1 MAISNFVPEIW
12 SANLLTALRATA
24 RYTQAG
30 VINRNYEGDIARAG
44 DTVHITSFS
53 DPSIAD
59 YTKASTTITYPAL
72 TDATRALIIDQAKFW
87 SFSVDD
93 IDTRQALDGFVAE
106 VTRGAASGLSLEA
119 DSYVA
124 DLMVAAVDGD
134 PANDLGSETVGASA
148 GDAYELLVELRTV
161 LTRAEVPADGRFV
174 IVPPEFYGVLLKDNR
189 FIDASASA
197 NSGTLRNGVV
207 GRAAGFNVIE
217 GTTVPETSGGAYQV
231 IAGHPIAT
239 TFAEQ
244 IVKTEAI
251 RLERRFEDGVRGL
264 HVYGG
269 KVIRP
274 EALALATVTVSS

>member
-1 MAISNFVPEIW
+1 MAIVNFVPEVW
-12 SANLLTALRATA
+12 SANLLKALRARA

-53 DPSIAD
+53 DPTIAD
-59 YTKASTTITYPAL
+59 YTKASTTITYPVL

-93 IDTRQALDGFVAE
+93 IDTRQALSGFVQE
-106 VTRGAASGLSLEA
+106 VTAGAASGLQLAA
-119 DSYVA
+119 DAYIA
-124 DLMVAAVDGD
+124 GLMVAGVDVG
-134 PANDLGSETVGASA
+134 NDLGAVTVGAAA
-148 GDAYELLVELRTV
+148 GDAYELLVELRTT
-161 LTRAEVPADGRFV
+161 LTRSEVPADGRWAL
-174 IVPPEFYGVLLKDNR
+174 VPPEFYGVLLKDDR
-189 FIDASASA
+189 FIRQDAS
-197 NSGTLRNGVV
+197 GTTEGLRNGIV
-207 GRAAGFNVIE
+207 GRAAGFDIIE
-217 GTTVPETSGGAYQV
+217 GTTVPETSGGAYEV

-269 KVIRP
+269 KVVRG
-274 EALALATVTVSS
+274 EALALATVTVTA

>member
-1 MAISNFVPEIW
+1 MAINNFKPEYW
-12 SANLLTALRATA
+12 SAKLLLALRATA

-30 VINRNYEGDIARAG
+30 VINRDYEGDISQAG
-44 DTVHITSFS
+44 DTVHITSFG
-53 DPSIAD
+53 DPTIGD
-59 YTKASTTITYPAL
+59 YTIGSTTIAYPAL
-72 TDATRALIIDQAKFW
+72 SDATRALVIDQAKYW

-93 IDTRQALDGFVAE
+93 IDKRQALDGFTTAASQ
-106 VTRGAASGLSLEA
+106 GAASGLSLEA
-119 DSYVA
+119 DEYVSG
-124 DLMVAAVDGD
+124 LMVAAADGT
-134 PANDLGSETVGASA
+134 ANDLGAETVGSSD
-148 GDAYELLVELRTV
+148 GDAYELLVELRTT

-239 TFAEQ
+239 TYAEQ
-244 IVKTEAI
+244 ILKTEAI
-251 RLERRFEDGVRGL
+251 RLERRFEDGLRGL

-269 KVIRP
+269 KVVRP
-274 EALALATVTVSS
+274 EALALATVTVSA

>member
-1 MAISNFVPEIW
+1 MAIQNFVPEYW
-12 SANLLTALRATA
+12 SAKLLTALRATA

-30 VINRNYEGDIARAG
+30 VINRNYEGEISQAG

-53 DPSIAD
+53 DPTIGD
-59 YTKASTTITYPAL
+59 YTKGSTTIAYPAL
-72 TDATRALIIDQAKFW
+72 TDATRALIIDQAKYW

-93 IDTRQALDGFVAE
+93 IDKRQALDGFIPEA
-106 VTRGAASGLSLEA
+106 TRGAASGLSLAA
-119 DSYVA
+119 DEYVSG
-124 DLMVAAVDGD
+124 LMVAAAEGTT
-134 PANDLGSETVGASA
+134 NDLGAETVGSSD

-174 IVPPEFYGVLLKDNR
+174 IVPPEFYGVLLKDQR

-197 NSGTLRNGVV
+197 DAGTLRNGVV

-217 GTTVPETSGGAYQV
+217 GTTVPETSGGAFQV
-231 IAGHPIAT
+231 IAGHSIAT
-239 TFAEQ
+239 TYAEQ

-269 KVIRP
+269 KVVRP
-274 EALALATVTVSS
+274 EALALATVTVSA